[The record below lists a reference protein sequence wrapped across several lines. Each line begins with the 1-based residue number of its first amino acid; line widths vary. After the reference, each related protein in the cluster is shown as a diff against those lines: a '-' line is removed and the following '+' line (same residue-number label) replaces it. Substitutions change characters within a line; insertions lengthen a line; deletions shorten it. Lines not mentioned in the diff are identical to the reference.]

1 MLKNSVKRLGRISW
15 GVAAMVLGLPL
26 PFVALAFLC
35 GGCTR
40 W

>member
-1 MLKNSVKRLGRISW
+1 MLVNSVKRLGRISF
-15 GVAAMVLGLPL
+15 GLAALVLGLPL
-26 PFVALAFLC
+26 PVVILAFMC